1 MTNYKSQKTNNKFFN
16 WKLIIVICL
25 EIVFWKLEIP
35 QTINAQSSLGLSAI
49 PPRLEITVNPGQTI
63 TKTIKVRNESKLEK
77 IITTDIK
84 DFIVVDDSGTPLQID
99 NQDLSNR
106 WAASSWIQVSADKL
120 KLKPGETRS
129 LSVTVIAPDDALPGG
144 HYAMILHSPSNDTV
158 LSQTSAVIQANVGTL
173 VYITIPGNI
182 NEAAQIKDFSAPSF
196 SEYGPIPFT
205 ATITNL
211 SDIHITPQAF
221 ISVTNF
227 LGLKTANLPLESI
240 NIFPYTSREFTT
252 NLNKQLLF
260 GRFKAILSA
269 AYGTTGQIAT
279 STIFFWVIPYKLVIT
294 LIAILTIIVL
304 IIKLKKINQQ
314 EMEQSSPK
322 IVELEQELE
331 TLKKKYKDRN

>member
-1 MTNYKSQKTNNKFFN
+1 MIKNNQKTHNSFGH
-16 WKLIIVICL
+16 WSLVIGHCL
-25 EIVFWKLEIP
+25 FLGYCFLVIP
-35 QTINAQSSLGLSAI
+35 QSVNAQSALGLSAI

-84 DFIVVDDSGTPLQID
+84 DFIVVDNSGTPLQVD
-99 NQDLSNR
+99 SQDLSNR
-106 WAASSWIQVSADKL
+106 WAASSWIQVSANKL

-144 HYAMILHSPSNDTV
+144 HYAMILHSPGNDTV
-158 LSQTSAVIQANVGTL
+158 LSQTGAVIQANVGTI

-182 NEAAQIKDFSAPSF
+182 NEAAQIKDFSTPSF

-211 SDIHITPQAF
+211 SDIHISPQAN
-221 ISVTNF
+221 ILVTNF
-227 LGLKTANLPLESI
+227 LGLKTANLALDSI
-240 NIFPYTSREFTT
+240 NIFPYTSRQFTAL
-252 NLNKQLLF
+252 LNKQLLM
-260 GRFKAILSA
+260 GRFKAIWSA

-294 LIAILTIIVL
+294 LVAILTIIIL
-304 IIKLKKINQQ
+304 IIKLKKISKQ
-314 EMEQSSPK
+314 EMEQSQPK

-331 TLKKKYKDRN
+331 TLKKKYKDRSW